1 MERNTLTAMPGLQ
14 LGKADGLAFL
24 QIVDS
29 PNRLVQKRHMNV
41 LPFPPVVMIQ
51 PVRADERRATL
62 TVPRDDLFATLGA
75 DLLHQLGELRA
86 ARVSG
91 TISLDENA
99 MDTRIRSPLRIAKSA
114 RVSVVATTGGV
125 GLLEVGLVV
134 ERFRVGATHQVQKL
148 HLPELDGV
156 AFRL

>member
-1 MERNTLTAMPGLQ
+1 MSAAQ
-14 LGKADGLAFL
+14 L
-24 QIVDS
+24 S
-29 PNRLVQKRHMNV
+29 PFR
-41 LPFPPVVMIQ
+41 VMIFSL
-51 PVRADERRATL
+51 PSARTSFTSSVSCAR
-62 TVPRDDLFATLGA
+62 
-75 DLLHQLGELRA
+75 

-99 MDTRIRSPLRIAKSA
+99 MDTRIKSPFRIAKSA

-134 ERFRVGATHQVQKL
+134 ERFRVGAAHQVQKL